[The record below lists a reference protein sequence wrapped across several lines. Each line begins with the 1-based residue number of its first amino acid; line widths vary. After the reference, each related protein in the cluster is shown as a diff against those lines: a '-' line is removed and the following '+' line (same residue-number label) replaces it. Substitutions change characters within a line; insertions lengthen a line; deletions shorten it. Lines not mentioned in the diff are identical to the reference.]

1 MEAIHV
7 GKPRLSKEYLQTLK
21 LDVDGHIQAHSEL
34 GGYRKSDFFLRGT
47 EIWREL
53 VIGQG
58 GGLAVWK
65 LCEREMAVD
74 LGGKLVVH

>member
-21 LDVDGHIQAHSEL
+21 LDVDGPIQPILSW
-34 GGYRKSDFFLRGT
+34 GVTGSQIFFLRGS

-58 GGLAVWK
+58 VVW
-65 LCEREMAVD
+65 LSLVCEREMAID

>member
-21 LDVDGHIQAHSEL
+21 LDVEGPIQPILSW
-34 GGYRKSDFFLRGT
+34 GVTGSQIFFLWGT

-58 GGLAVWK
+58 GSLAVWK
-65 LCEREMAVD
+65 VCEREMAVD